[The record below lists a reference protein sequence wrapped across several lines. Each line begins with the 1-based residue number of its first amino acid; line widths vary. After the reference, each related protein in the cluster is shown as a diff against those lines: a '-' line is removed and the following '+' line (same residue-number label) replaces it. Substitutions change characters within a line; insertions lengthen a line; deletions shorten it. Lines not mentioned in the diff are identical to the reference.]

1 MAKSLKTL
9 GIEEAKALLTRV
21 RRQYALGRIDDG
33 SYSELSNLMS
43 QFIDCVE
50 KMEEKDDRETP

>member
-9 GIEEAKALLTRV
+9 GLEEATALRARV

-33 SYSELSNLMS
+33 AYSELSNLMS